1 MTDISVLSAYQYF
14 QDSDLTFLNDL
25 ILKEWKSYM
34 HMTLN
39 TMVLKKQTDFFKVPY
54 LPIRK
59 NCRINWNIMWKNFHI
74 RILSQEFEP
83 FDEPFIT
90 DIEFF
95 KDACEGMVCVQLCI
109 VHTLL

>member
-39 TMVLKKQTDFFKVPY
+39 TMVLKKQTDFF
-54 LPIRK
+54 
-59 NCRINWNIMWKNFHI
+59 
-74 RILSQEFEP
+74 
-83 FDEPFIT
+83 
-90 DIEFF
+90 
-95 KDACEGMVCVQLCI
+95 
-109 VHTLL
+109 